1 MEKLKVYFKEYL
13 EKKLWKLAMEEEE
26 FLVEVSV
33 SAVNEIE
40 VTKPRK
46 IE

>member
-13 EKKLWKLAMEEEE
+13 EKLWKLAMEEEE
-26 FLVEVSV
+26 FLGEVSL
-33 SAVNEIE
+33 SAVNEIK
-40 VTKPRK
+40 VARPKK